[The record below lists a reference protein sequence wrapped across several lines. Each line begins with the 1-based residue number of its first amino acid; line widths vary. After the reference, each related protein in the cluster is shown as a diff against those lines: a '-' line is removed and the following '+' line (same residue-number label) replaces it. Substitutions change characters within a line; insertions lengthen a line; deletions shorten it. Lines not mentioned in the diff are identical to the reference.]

1 MSGSLVYRQYTDDAG
16 VVYTIRID
24 ESNSEATV
32 TGASGN
38 LCLVRGT
45 SSPKLPKS
53 DIKPRYVNCY
63 NAALPTQKRKFIIG
77 DATKIGAVLAVG
89 AVILG
94 EGYPG
99 TNDTAGG
106 TVTWVITSY
115 RGEQRNIVP
124 GVAGGDTGLT
134 DGDIGN

>member
-1 MSGSLVYRQYTDDAG
+1 MAGSLTLREYTDDAG
-16 VVYTIRID
+16 VKYTIKID

-38 LCLVRGT
+38 LCLQRSV
-45 SSPKLPKS
+45 SSPKLPRS

-77 DATKIGAVLAVG
+77 DNTKIVAVLAVG

-99 TNDTAGG
+99 AGDSAG
-106 TVTWVITSY
+106 STVTWVITSY

-134 DGDIGN
+134 DGDVAN